1 MLLGLINEAYRA
13 HRLEPGSAS
22 SSCRWQATKLRHGPT
37 ASKWLI
43 TARLAQSG
51 SRGDVVPPRLGGQR

>member
-1 MLLGLINEAYRA
+1 MGE
-13 HRLEPGSAS
+13 LELSLTSDG
-22 SSCRWQATKLRHGPT
+22 T
-37 ASKWLI
+37 APWADTTSKWLI